1 MKFSQIFKERYY
13 NKLLTPNFGN
23 PIRNRADSFLK
34 IFEFLESKNK
44 EFYTIIETGCMRA
57 SFGKLCFGDDGC
69 STYLFDKFINYYD
82 GQVLSV
88 DISEDSC
95 GHARKMVSK
104 KTEITTSDSV
114 KFLWNLNINENIDF
128 VYLDSFDVE
137 IDNPIPSQL
146 HHLKELCALI
156 SKLNKGTLIVIDDH
170 DAFFTNG
177 KIGKSQYVNKFME
190 DIGAEKYFEGYQ
202 IGWIL

>member
-1 MKFSQIFKERYY
+1 MKFSQIFKEQYY
-13 NKLLTPNFGN
+13 NKLLTPNQGN

-57 SFGKLCFGDDGC
+57 AFGDLCFGDDGC
-69 STYLFDKFINYYD
+69 STYLFDKFINHYD
-82 GQVLSV
+82 GEVLSV
-88 DISEDSC
+88 DISEDNC
-95 GHARKMVSK
+95 EHARKMVSK
-104 KTEITTSDSV
+104 KTKITSSDSV
-114 KFLWNLNINENIDF
+114 KFLWNLNIKKNIDF

-137 IDNPIPSQL
+137 INDPLPSQL
-146 HHLKELCALI
+146 HHLKELCSLI
-156 SKLNKGTLIVIDDH
+156 NKLNKGTLIVIDDH